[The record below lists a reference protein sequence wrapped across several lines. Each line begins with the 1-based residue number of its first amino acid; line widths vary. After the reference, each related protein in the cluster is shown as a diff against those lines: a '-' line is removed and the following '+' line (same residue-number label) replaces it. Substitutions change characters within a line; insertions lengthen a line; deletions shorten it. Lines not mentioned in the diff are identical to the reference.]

1 MPDIGT
7 VHLESDHGMAW
18 LLRSNFI
25 SPSKII
31 FDIASLASVE
41 ISSGADVKYK
51 NRTMGYLQDARY
63 NKVDGY
69 LVVFFNV
76 TVGLQ
81 YLPEPQ
87 YLFASPIFKIHTIQ
101 CPICLSI
108 FKPGAEPCACILT
121 APVLQM
127 LRIILD
133 GVTIHHGMY
142 DDVNNSDKR
151 DALLNQ
157 YFGGTVASIN
167 LSESNLQDE

>member
-127 LRIILD
+127 PRIILD
-133 GVTIHHGMY
+133 GGGVSVGELTPGIGSTCAATDE
-142 DDVNNSDKR
+142 DDNTR
-151 DALLNQ
+151 
-157 YFGGTVASIN
+157 TVDCPIRVG
-167 LSESNLQDE
+167 